1 MLQNLVGNYLQIW
14 GGDFAT
20 PPTYQVLNIFMSNE
34 ALKDIQKAL
43 NTIRS
48 VADKERLEGK
58 IKALE
63 LMTQALQSHITG
75 IKAAAVVGV
84 GIKKQAQ
91 RKLPKPPQLPIPKSL
106 NTPSSANNPNDVIP
120 NEPRSPS
127 NDEQQPLN

>member
-1 MLQNLVGNYLQIW
+1 
-14 GGDFAT
+14 
-20 PPTYQVLNIFMSNE
+20 MSNE